1 MINTL
6 KYYLSRSINY
16 IKEFFASKGGSAS
29 YWTNHMVDNK
39 TFDNAESSLHHFK
52 WRNSQYPGYIELM
65 PVKGH
70 DNKIIVDY
78 GCGPGNDLTGFSV
91 YSSPKKLIGMD
102 VSKSALGV
110 ASKRLALHG
119 IKAELIQLDENN
131 NKLPIDSESV
141 DLVHSSGVLHH
152 CKDLDT
158 ILGELHRILKK
169 DGEMQIMVYNYDSLW
184 LHLYTAYIFQI
195 ERGIYKDLDVLE
207 AFKKTTD
214 GPFCPISYCYK
225 PGVFIKLV
233 EKFGF
238 RGKFLGASSSMTEMK
253 FLNRRFDAISD
264 IRLDEEHRN
273 FLSDLS
279 FNNRGMPLYNGNIA
293 GINACYKFYKV

>member
-1 MINTL
+1 MINIL

-29 YWTNHMVDNK
+29 YWTEHMVDNK
-39 TFDNAESSLHHFK
+39 PFADVESSLRHFR
-52 WRNSQYPGYIELM
+52 WRNAQYPGYIELM

-70 DNKIIVDY
+70 DNKVIVDY

-91 YSSPKKLIGMD
+91 YSSPMKLIGMD

-110 ASKRLALHG
+110 ASARIALHG
-119 IKAELIQLDENN
+119 KKAELIQLDENN
-131 NKLPIDSESV
+131 NKLPLDSESV
-141 DLVHSSGVLHH
+141 DLIHSSGVLHH

-158 ILGELHRILKK
+158 ILGELYRILKK

-195 ERGIYKDLDVLE
+195 ERGVYKDLDLLE

-214 GPFCPISYCYK
+214 GPFCPISWCYK
-225 PGVFIKLV
+225 PEAFIAIV

-238 RGKFLGASSSMTEMK
+238 RGEFTGASGSMTEMRI
-253 FLNRRFDAISD
+253 LNRRFDAISD

-273 FLSDLS
+273 FLSELT
-279 FNNRGMPLYNGNIA
+279 FNDRGMPLYKGNIA